1 MTLADLR
8 LLSLCRWL
16 VVAVLLTGA
25 VVWAAVRGL
34 HYYGLAPAGIYYDL
48 DQPPAL
54 VFLVGLWFALR
65 IWRTRP

>member
-1 MTLADLR
+1 
-8 LLSLCRWL
+8 L
-16 VVAVLLTGA
+16 VVVLLLTGA

-34 HYYGLAPAGIYYDL
+34 HYYGLAPTGIYYDL